1 MSRLAIARRWTCDRC
16 DVAIGRIDDEK
27 VPLPENW
34 EHCAEGDFCLS
45 CRRGRAAEAA
55 QAAVS
60 EDSSTAARAKAR
72 REGLIEFEVSRTPDL
87 TDSTIARACRTNAT
101 SVAAARTRLRMGV
114 GPPAGSDRNLRARR
128 GAVRSA

>member
-1 MSRLAIARRWTCDRC
+1 MSSLTIARRWTCDRC
-16 DVAIGRIDDEK
+16 GVAIGRIDGEK

-34 EHCAEGDFCLS
+34 ERCAEGDFCLS

-55 QAAVS
+55 QAAAS
-60 EDSSTAARAKAR
+60 DSNTAERAKAR

-87 TDSTIARACRTNAT
+87 TDSTIARACRTSAT
-101 SVAAARTRLRMGV
+101 AVAAARTRLRMGA

-128 GAVRSA
+128 SAARRA